1 MTTTNIDADRPDR
14 GLPERTAKP
23 RSAGPLLEVVDLK
36 LHYPIKRGVIARTIG
51 QVRAV
56 DGVSFQVF
64 PGETLGIVGESGC
77 GKSSAGRSIIRL
89 ETPTDGSVIFDGT
102 DISNVG
108 ERGLRRIRSDLQMVF
123 QDPYASLNP
132 QLRIGDLLAEPL
144 IAHKKCSR
152 AQAKERV
159 KEILTTVG
167 LNEQYVNRYPHELSG
182 GQRQRVGIARAL
194 MLEPKLIVCDE
205 PVSALDVSIQA
216 QVLNLLKDLQDEFG
230 LTYVFISHGLGA
242 IKYISDRIAVMYL
255 GKIMEIAPTSEIFAR
270 PTHPYTEVLLDAYPE
285 PNPRLRDR
293 ERMVVEGDVPS
304 PADPP
309 SGCVF
314 HTRCPYAQEKCVVEV
329 PQLTTIDP
337 MDAERGQ
344 VACHF
349 PLGDKTPRHSAAAP
363 APGAAVTGG
372 ND

>member
-1 MTTTNIDADRPDR
+1 
-14 GLPERTAKP
+14 
-23 RSAGPLLEVVDLK
+23 
-36 LHYPIKRGVIARTIG
+36 
-51 QVRAV
+51 
-56 DGVSFQVF
+56 
-64 PGETLGIVGESGC
+64 
-77 GKSSAGRSIIRL
+77 
-89 ETPTDGSVIFDGT
+89 
-102 DISNVG
+102 
-108 ERGLRRIRSDLQMVF
+108 
-123 QDPYASLNP
+123 
-132 QLRIGDLLAEPL
+132 
-144 IAHKKCSR
+144 
-152 AQAKERV
+152 
-159 KEILTTVG
+159 
-167 LNEQYVNRYPHELSG
+167 
-182 GQRQRVGIARAL
+182 

-372 ND
+372 NA